1 VDETSRKRV
10 RSYSATSRWLKR
22 VIESIGYIGM
32 HQQGRNLNSTDHS
45 GTIVSNVL
53 QELSSVEIRHE
64 NRLTSNASDVLKK
77 PRLDFVIETESW
89 NVVIFLYL

>member
-1 VDETSRKRV
+1 
-10 RSYSATSRWLKR
+10 
-22 VIESIGYIGM
+22 M
-32 HQQGRNLNSTDHS
+32 HQQGRNLNSTDCS

-64 NRLTSNASDVLKK
+64 NRLMSNASEFLKIK
-77 PRLDFVIETESW
+77 LKTWDGLEEFVFKKRPRLDFVIETESW